1 MNRPEGQRRGTA
13 AVLFVGTPRFDVC
26 GAVRGSCDRPVAVDV
41 VADGRRAIGWLTEAG
56 KPTTDS
62 VPPDLILVEFGF
74 DSPDGETL
82 LHAIASSPR
91 LRDAAVVAVGADQ
104 PGAET
109 GGETAADARVESPDS
124 VDEYADLVGSI
135 TRSWLE

>member
-1 MNRPEGQRRGTA
+1 MNRPDAHRRGTA
-13 AVLFVGTPRFDVC
+13 TVLIVGTPRFDVC

-56 KPTTDS
+56 KSATDRS
-62 VPPDLILVEFGF
+62 PPDLILVEFGF

-91 LRDAAVVAVGADQ
+91 LRDAVVVAVGADQ
-104 PGAET
+104 T
-109 GGETAADARVESPDS
+109 GTETAGNSSADAHVEPPDS

-135 TRSWLE
+135 ARSWLE